1 MKLDLSE
8 GQTLLQDTVARLFA
22 DESTP
27 ERVRAVEAS
36 GGFDRALWDE
46 IVALGLIPMRATDPA
61 EGGSSLLDAAL
72 VAEQA
77 GRHLASAPLVEAIVA
92 TALLQRAGADPA
104 LVAEASEGA
113 IATLALAPIA
123 AGQAQ
128 LVPGGAVATL
138 VLALDGDEL
147 IAL

>member
-27 ERVRAVEAS
+27 ERVRAAEGN
-36 GGFDRALWDE
+36 GGFDPALWQE
-46 IVALGLIPMRATDPA
+46 IVGLGLIPMRATDPA

-77 GRHLASAPLVEAIVA
+77 GRHLASAPIVEAIVA
-92 TALLQRAGADPA
+92 TALLQR
-104 LVAEASEGA
+104 V
-113 IATLALAPIA
+113 
-123 AGQAQ
+123 
-128 LVPGGAVATL
+128 
-138 VLALDGDEL
+138 
-147 IAL
+147 